1 MTVNRMGRVFILATA
16 ALLGTGIAPLAL
28 AADLPVAPSPL
39 PQIAVVNW
47 TGLYFGGSVAGVF
60 NNADYSR
67 PQSGLHDTAIGNIG
81 SHLSFGVYGGFNY
94 QVAPWAVI
102 GVEGSHTW
110 LSNAD
115 YRELGADLDFLQKS
129 RYITSVTGR
138 AGILFRPDT
147 MVYAKVGP
155 AWIQTEGFQGFGDTF
170 RETLPGLQAGVG
182 IEALVTPNVALRAEA
197 SYTYATR
204 QLSLNQNFDQYRPT
218 FLMATVGMA
227 YKFDVPGGW
236 GAPAAAPGAAAP
248 GAAYPGMVYKAMP
261 AAPAAPPLAPAW
273 TGFEVGGFF
282 SANGNKITFNDTLL
296 GESGP
301 YTSLAFGGGW
311 FAGAN
316 YRYQRVV
323 IGVEASGNYEAAKF
337 YTAAGSGGFVTNFYN
352 FAKIDQILAV
362 TARAG
367 WLITPDTLLY
377 VKGGPASIRMSP
389 NFSYFNS
396 IAPNAAPTTTFAG
409 YQAGAGAETYV
420 TQNISLRVEG
430 LYTYTGDSIVLNGTV
445 PNEFKLKPYLL
456 SATVGGA
463 FHF

>member
-1 MTVNRMGRVFILATA
+1 
-16 ALLGTGIAPLAL
+16 
-28 AADLPVAPSPL
+28 
-39 PQIAVVNW
+39 
-47 TGLYFGGSVAGVF
+47 
-60 NNADYSR
+60 
-67 PQSGLHDTAIGNIG
+67 
-81 SHLSFGVYGGFNY
+81 
-94 QVAPWAVI
+94 
-102 GVEGSHTW
+102 
-110 LSNAD
+110 
-115 YRELGADLDFLQKS
+115 
-129 RYITSVTGR
+129 
-138 AGILFRPDT
+138 
-147 MVYAKVGP
+147 
-155 AWIQTEGFQGFGDTF
+155 
-170 RETLPGLQAGVG
+170 
-182 IEALVTPNVALRAEA
+182 LRAEA

-409 YQAGAGAETYV
+409 YQAGTGAETYV

-430 LYTYTGDSIVLNGTV
+430 LYTYTGGTIVLNGTV